1 MDKYLS
7 QITFMYFD
15 QLDQVKSFFEE
26 ALNLERVFEPDWAV
40 VYKVRDGAYLGAVD
54 AGKGSIDSKV
64 RGGSLISLTVDDV
77 MPHYHRLKSSNLITG
92 LSDIRVFDDIGV
104 KSFFFKGPQGYD
116 FEIQE
121 FTSDDTNFSKS
132 AVTDAVQTLLQME
145 KAFCEASAAEGSTGW
160 ARFFSDEGR
169 MMTKSG
175 KTIDGPEAIEKAMRP
190 LFALKQIEFVWSP
203 TGAEVSNDE
212 TMGYTYGTYDRA
224 FVDDKGIRQRE
235 TGMYI
240 TVWKKQ
246 ADGTWRIAIDG
257 GN

>member
-1 MDKYLS
+1 MNKYLS

-15 QLDQVKSFFEE
+15 QLDQVKSFFEV

-40 VYKVRDGAYLGAVD
+40 VYKVCDGAYLGAVD

-64 RGGSLISLTVDDV
+64 RGGSLISLTVDDI
-77 MPHYHRLKSSNLITG
+77 MPHYDRLKSSNLVIE
-92 LSDIRVFDDIGV
+92 LSEIRVFDDIGV

-121 FTSDDTNFSKS
+121 FTSEETNFSKP
-132 AVTDAVQTLLQME
+132 AVTDTVKTLIQME
-145 KAFCEASAAEGSTGW
+145 KEFCMASAAEGSTGW
-160 ARFFSDEGR
+160 ARFFGKEGR
-169 MMTKSG
+169 MITKSG
-175 KTIDGPEAIEKAMRP
+175 QTIDGPVAIEKAMRP
-190 LFALKQIEFVWSP
+190 LFALTSIEFVWSP

-212 TMGYTYGTYDRA
+212 TMGYTYGTYDRS
-224 FVDDKGIRQRE
+224 FIDDKGIQQRE
-235 TGMYI
+235 TGMYL

-246 ADGTWRIAIDG
+246 VDGTWRIAIDG

>member
-40 VYKVRDGAYLGAVD
+40 VYKVCDGAYLGAVD
-54 AGKGSIDSKV
+54 SGKGSIDSKV
-64 RGGSLISLTVDDV
+64 RGGSLISLTVDDI
-77 MPHYHRLKSSNLITG
+77 MPYYHRLKSSNLVNG
-92 LSDIRVFDDIGV
+92 LSEIRVFDDIGV

-121 FTSDDTNFSKS
+121 FTNEETNFSKM
-132 AVTDAVQTLLQME
+132 ATTDAVKTLIQME
-145 KAFCEASAAEGSTGW
+145 KEFCMASAVDGSTGW
-160 ARFFSDEGR
+160 ARFFSEEGR

-175 KTIDGPEAIEKAMRP
+175 LTIDGPEAIEKAMRP
-190 LFALKQIEFVWSP
+190 FFALDQIEFVWSP
-203 TGAEVSNDE
+203 TAAEVSNDE
-212 TMGYTYGTYDRA
+212 TMGYTYGTYERT
-224 FVDDKGIRQRE
+224 FIDDKGAKQRE

-246 ADGTWRIAIDG
+246 ADGSWCIAIDG